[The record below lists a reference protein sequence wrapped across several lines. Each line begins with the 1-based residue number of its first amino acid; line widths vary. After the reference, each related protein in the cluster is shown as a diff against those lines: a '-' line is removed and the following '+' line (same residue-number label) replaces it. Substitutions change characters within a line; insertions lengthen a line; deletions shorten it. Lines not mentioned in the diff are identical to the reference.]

1 MVIED
6 ITLELAKYRDNLYHA
21 QRTKSTELVI
31 IYGEVVRVLERIAER
46 YYGRKRKNGGW
57 SSRDM
62 GE

>member
-31 IYGEVVRVLERIAER
+31 IYGEVVR
-46 YYGRKRKNGGW
+46 GP
-57 SSRDM
+57 
-62 GE
+62 